1 MGAVKGRAGTVQG
14 FDCGTW
20 LARKFAHISR
30 QVMQPVIAT
39 GDVSIQ
45 EFLASG
51 FSVKDHLASYLSL
64 STAEVEE
71 RLPQSKEDLAAMHPG
86 AFDPER
92 AELFY
97 EDTVGT
103 GHLLELAAWHLS
115 SADYIADT
123 LRLQQ
128 QFAHGDVLDF
138 GGGIGTHALAAAGLS
153 DVRHVWFVDL
163 NPQNRAF
170 VAQRAA
176 ALGLADRL
184 SVHRDLDSLPSQ
196 SFDTVVC
203 LDVLEHLPDPAAQ
216 LMEFHRRLRAGGRAV
231 LNWYFFKGHEGE
243 YPFHFDDPELVD
255 SFFRCLQGH
264 FLEVFHPLLITTRVY
279 RPLEI

>member
-1 MGAVKGRAGTVQG
+1 MVQG

-20 LARKFAHISR
+20 LARKFAGISR
-30 QVMQPVIAT
+30 QVMQPEIAT
-39 GDVSIQ
+39 GDVTIQ
-45 EFLASG
+45 EFLGSG

-64 STAEVEE
+64 SKAEVEQ

-92 AELFY
+92 AEMFY

-176 ALGLADRL
+176 ALGLEDRL
-184 SVHRDLDSLPSQ
+184 SVHRDLESLPGQ

-203 LDVLEHLPDPAAQ
+203 LDVLEHLPDPAGQ

-279 RPLEI
+279 RPLET

>member
-39 GDVSIQ
+39 GDVTIQ

-92 AELFY
+92 AEMFY